1 MTTSSDDHDP
11 EDGLQPGMVLAVGV
25 IIYGA
30 IASAGLLWLW
40 LRGRLEAVSEQSI
53 GERGL
58 LASAAIGLAVGV
70 CGAFVVNRLCRR
82 IRGFE
87 ELASAAQAVFARS
100 GDGVGIAFALL
111 SAFAEELFFRL
122 AVQDAFGLIGS
133 VAAYVLMNSSIGGV
147 RWVTF
152 VFCHALILGLLV
164 WLGFGLLGSTT
175 AHAILNYLCL
185 RRLQT

>member
-1 MTTSSDDHDP
+1 MTTPRGDP
-11 EDGLQPGMVLAVGV
+11 DRDDGLQPGVVLAAGV
-25 IIYGA
+25 IIYGT

-58 LASAAIGLAVGV
+58 LVSAATGLAVGV

-82 IRGFE
+82 LRGFE

-100 GDGVGIAFALL
+100 GDGVGVAFALL
-111 SAFAEELFFRL
+111 SAVAEELFFRL

-133 VAAYVLMNSSIGGV
+133 VAAYVLMNSSVGGL
-147 RWVTF
+147 RWMTF

-164 WLGFGLLGSTT
+164 RSGFGLLGSTT